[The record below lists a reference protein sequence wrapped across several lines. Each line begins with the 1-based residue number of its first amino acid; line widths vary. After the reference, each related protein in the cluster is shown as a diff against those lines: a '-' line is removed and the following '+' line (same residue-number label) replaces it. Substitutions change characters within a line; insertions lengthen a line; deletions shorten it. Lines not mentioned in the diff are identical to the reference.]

1 MSVEGKISTRPKVG
15 TCLMCLKNTEEESVV
30 EISHQDRV
38 VGCEVRKTIGCQ
50 TMQNL
55 EVIVRTL
62 TLTLSEVGG
71 CWRV

>member
-38 VGCEVRKTIGCQ
+38 VGREVRRTIEC
-50 TMQNL
+50 
-55 EVIVRTL
+55 RTCRSL
-62 TLTLSEVGG
+62 
-71 CWRV
+71 

>member
-15 TCLMCLKNTEEESVV
+15 TCLVCLKNTEEESVV

-38 VGCEVRKTIGCQ
+38 VGREVRRTIECQ

-55 EVIVRTL
+55 
-62 TLTLSEVGG
+62 
-71 CWRV
+71 